1 MPWTTPETFT
11 AGQTL
16 TAASMNIVSG
26 NANAGHPLVN
36 ALPGSPSDGDTI
48 YYQTTGMATDGIV
61 WTLRYRSTGGT
72 YKWEFVGGSPWQKGD
87 TGSTQETTAT
97 SASYATTTNAPAL
110 TVPLAGEYYI
120 AYDLEMG
127 YVFGG
132 PGVANSY
139 ATVKL
144 GSAAASDDNSVV
156 MWQSQANN
164 YVHVG
169 RTIRRTLAASDEVKQ
184 FYKAPAGTT
193 LGVLRRSLSV
203 VPVRVG

>member
-11 AGQTL
+11 SGQTL

-26 NANAGHPLVN
+26 NANAGHPLVST
-36 ALPGSPSDGDTI
+36 LPVSPADGDTI
-48 YYQTTGMATDGIV
+48 YYQTAGMATDGIM
-61 WTLRYRSTGGT
+61 WTLRYRAAGGT
-72 YKWEFVGGSPWQKGD
+72 YKWECVGGTPWLEGD
-87 TGSTQETTAT
+87 TGSTQETTT
-97 SASYATTTNAPAL
+97 STSYATTTNAPAL
-110 TVPLAGEYYI
+110 TVPLAGDYRI

-127 YVFGG
+127 YVVGG
-132 PGVANSY
+132 PGNANSY

-144 GSAAASDDNSVV
+144 GSAAASDDNCVV
-156 MWQSQANN
+156 MHQPSSSL

-169 RTIRRTLAASDEVKQ
+169 RTIERTLTASSEVKQ

-203 VPVRVG
+203 IPVRVG